1 LIYIFIQD
9 LIRRVWGEELESD
22 ACSLGK
28 NPKSL
33 TAVDGAVIKNQNAL
47 GARIGIHERNL
58 R

>member
-1 LIYIFIQD
+1 M
-9 LIRRVWGEELESD
+9 GEELELD